1 MSESVQTI
9 ELGRRESTPRSYDLD
24 MMTQS
29 GSDDYE
35 IKAWKPG
42 WLDGGSGSDKQALRG
57 GDQRGWLEEIF
68 KVDGRNI
75 SRTTRVSSYVTGSG
89 TFLLLVP
96 SLLCCIVINSSRPF
110 QHASRSSTKHCGATT
125 AQAERFGPVRGW

>member
-29 GSDDYE
+29 GSDDFE

-57 GDQRGWLEEIF
+57 G
-68 KVDGRNI
+68 V
-75 SRTTRVSSYVTGSG
+75 STTRVSCYVTGSG

-96 SLLCCIVINSSRPF
+96 SLLCLHSN
-110 QHASRSSTKHCGATT
+110 
-125 AQAERFGPVRGW
+125 